1 MAALRAGANGRGR
14 RSQAGD
20 LSKPRPF
27 PGRDLGVGGAGGEGE
42 GGRGDGVA
50 GEAALSRG
58 SAGGKLG
65 RRGGSYVSPRMG
77 ETPRVS
83 RPYTAVF
90 VWRGW
95 DPPRAAGAADGPG
108 QLAAALRAAAVVWA
122 PPLCRGAHVVSLSRH
137 ELCVARWPYEGS
149 CSGNLW
155 IRPATHRGEPLAIS
169 NADAQAA
176 TLAAPHVPGPRRAE
190 EGV

>member
-1 MAALRAGANGRGR
+1 MAALRAGADGRGR

-65 RRGGSYVSPRMG
+65 RRGGSYMSP
-77 ETPRVS
+77 ELV
-83 RPYTAVF
+83 
-90 VWRGW
+90 
-95 DPPRAAGAADGPG
+95 
-108 QLAAALRAAAVVWA
+108 AALRAAAVVWA

-137 ELCVARWPYEGS
+137 ELCVARWPYEDS

-155 IRPATHRGEPLAIS
+155 IRPATHRGEPPAIS